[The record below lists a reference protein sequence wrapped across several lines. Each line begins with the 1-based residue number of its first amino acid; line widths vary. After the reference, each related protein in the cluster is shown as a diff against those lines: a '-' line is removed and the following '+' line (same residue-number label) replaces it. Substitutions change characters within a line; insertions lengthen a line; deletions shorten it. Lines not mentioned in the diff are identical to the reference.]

1 MMQTQK
7 EKVSEF
13 GSKLEHNFRLLQE
26 KCPDHYGSDAQRRG
40 CFMA

>member
-13 GSKLEHNFRLLQE
+13 GSKLENKFQLLQE
-26 KCPDHYGSDAQRRG
+26 KCPGCYGSDA
-40 CFMA
+40 